1 MRQSNEV
8 LLLHALVEYNIAIL
22 HIVTRPKGTYYL
34 RHERT
39 TLALGNIPSI
49 LIGIYVAQC
58 RLSSGCFS
66 IKWKAESENMK
77 IHGYYSNT
85 SGSSRPL
92 LVSHRLEDTTSPDG
106 KKIRIRRENRDLHSK
121 LLSLC
126 AGPYAGKLNRHG
138 DVIGILKEFSG
149 IND

>member
-1 MRQSNEV
+1 MTSIRGSNEI
-8 LLLHALVEYNIAIL
+8 LLLHALAEYNTAIL
-22 HIVTRPKGTYYL
+22 QIVTGL
-34 RHERT
+34 ERT
-39 TLALGNIPSI
+39 CYLCHKRTKLALGNIPSI

-92 LVSHRLEDTTSPDG
+92 LVRHCLEDTTSPDQ
-106 KKIRIRRENRDLHSK
+106 KNIEMRRKNRNLHSK

-126 AGPYAGKLNRHG
+126 AGTYAGSSTG
-138 DVIGILKEFSG
+138 MEM
-149 IND
+149 